1 MERMRSLIF
10 TISFVFMAWA
20 CTNAFAGAVSDGNS
34 LYRAG
39 RYDDAILKYG
49 DAQGKDLDPAVV
61 HFNVGDAQFRKNKFD
76 EAASAFERALTAR
89 EPLLEAKAHYNLG
102 NCKYRLGRLPE
113 ALEAYKKTIELL
125 SGDEELDAEGKKV
138 LADAQAN
145 YEFVQNKIKEESKAS
160 QPQDKDKNKDKQK
173 QQQPQGGGQ
182 DKDKQ
187 QAKGDQKQDQQPKSG
202 KDQQKEQA
210 GQEQKNK
217 EKEQQAQGQQQKDS
231 DKKEK
236 EKQAQAAESK
246 EKNDEQKQEKQP
258 GQAQAQKDKK
268 EGKDEKQDKTQ
279 AQAQPVQMSKE
290 EAGRILDSFGQFE
303 DRQKIQDRFNANEPR
318 PAKDW

>member
-1 MERMRSLIF
+1 MVRMHRLIF
-10 TISFVFMAWA
+10 TISFMFMTWA
-20 CTNAFAGAVSDGNS
+20 GPAFAGAVSDGNS

-76 EAASAFERALTAR
+76 EAAAAFERALAAR

-217 EKEQQAQGQQQKDS
+217 EKEQQAEGQQQKDS

-236 EKQAQAAESK
+236 EKQA
-246 EKNDEQKQEKQP
+246 
-258 GQAQAQKDKK
+258 QAQAQKDKK

-303 DRQKIQDRFNANEPR
+303 DRQKIQDKFNADEPR